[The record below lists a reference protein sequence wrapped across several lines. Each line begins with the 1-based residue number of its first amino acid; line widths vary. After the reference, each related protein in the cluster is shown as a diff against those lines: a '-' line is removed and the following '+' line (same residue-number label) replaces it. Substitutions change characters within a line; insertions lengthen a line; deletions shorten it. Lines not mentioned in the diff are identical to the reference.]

1 MSIKLT
7 VNGRERDL
15 DGVSPDTPLLYV
27 LRNDLAL
34 NAARYGCGA
43 AQCGACYVM
52 LDDRAVPSCIT
63 PVSAAENARITTV
76 EGLGTPDAPHALQ
89 RAFLDEQAAQCGYC
103 TAGMLISAA
112 ALLRSHPRPDDAQIR
127 AAMNGNLCRCG
138 SQPRVLRAIRKV
150 AAGEV

>member
-89 RAFLDEQAAQCGYC
+89 KAFLDEQAAQCGYC

-112 ALLRSHPRPDDAQIR
+112 ALLRSNPRPDDAQIR
-127 AAMNGNLCRCG
+127 SAMNGNLCRCG

>member
-1 MSIKLT
+1 MSITLN
-7 VNGRERDL
+7 VNDHEREL
-15 DGVSPDTPLLYV
+15 DGIAPDTPLLYV

-34 NAARYGCGA
+34 NAVRYGCGA

-76 EGLGTPDAPHALQ
+76 EGLGTPEVPHALQ
-89 RAFLDEQAAQCGYC
+89 QAFIDEQAAQCGYC
-103 TAGMLISAA
+103 TPGMLISAA
-112 ALLRSHPRPDDAQIR
+112 ALLRSNPRPDDAQIR

-150 AAGEV
+150 AGEV